1 MKVRNMTSERTG
13 REVAN
18 QFIIE
23 HDGQIYFQSYKTIIA
38 KIDEKRRVILD
49 HNAEYYSKT
58 TSKYLYTFL
67 ANYAPT
73 VASREQA
80 KQDIK
85 NGCFWRMNLNA

>member
-1 MKVRNMTSERTG
+1 MKVRNMLSKKTG

-23 HDGQIYFQSYKTIIA
+23 DSGKIYFQSYETIIA
-38 KIDEKRRVILD
+38 KIDERRRVILD
-49 HNAEYYSKT
+49 HNAEHYSKT

-67 ANYAPT
+67 ADYAPN
-73 VASREQA
+73 VSSREQA